1 MTPQKVID
9 ILKMFTTDAF
19 QRCTSSE
26 FDDAIYTAIEA
37 LEKRRPK
44 KPINLTCPNCGFDRI
59 DNSWWVF
66 TYCPKCGQLLDWE
79 EEDEQQGS
87 NRDIKE
93 KQADM

>member
-1 MTPQKVID
+1 MTNEEVYEIIKSSLRDDVID
-9 ILKMFTTDAF
+9 TKSFFPRKVRGACLK
-19 QRCTSSE
+19 
-26 FDDAIYTAIEA
+26 A
-37 LEKRRPK
+37 LEKQIPK
-44 KPINLTCPNCGFDRI
+44 KPINLTCPTCGFDRI